1 MTDPQAKVSSEHTE
15 LWRLEQLAL
24 ISQVAT
30 QVTSIT
36 ELDQLLVRVV
46 GLIYQTFEFYV
57 VALFILED
65 DQLVLKAQAGPT
77 GSFTIGD
84 AFIPEDKEDMPIG
97 EGIVGWVAA
106 HQQELV
112 AGDVEQEQRF
122 RYNREFPETRAE
134 IALPLQVEDRLLGV
148 LDVQLNH
155 VQAGDFDE
163 SDLLVLRALA
173 GQVSMAIEDTRLYA
187 EARRRGDY
195 LASIRA
201 VSGAIASILNVDR
214 LLERVGSLIEEH
226 FGYPCVQL
234 FTVHYGRR
242 HIEYRAGSPQCAALL
257 DHHPPRLYSLDD
269 PQNNIPAA
277 VRTKEMI
284 LIDQADNPSG
294 LLSEL
299 IIPLIYNDEV
309 LGVLD
314 VISDRID
321 AFGPDDR
328 KILEMLADNITIALR
343 NANLYHSE
351 RWRRQIANS
360 LRRISGALIADVSL
374 DHMLS
379 KILTELKRNLPAEIL
394 AIWLITNDQKGSGQ
408 MLQLSTVQAPQSFQ
422 LPADF
427 VPGQDPWLAVGLEAT
442 EPLIRSSDQPV
453 DPIAGLLA
461 YEPDHSAVL
470 APLRVQDRVL
480 GLLTMAHHEPGRYGR
495 EARTISSAFANQ
507 AAIAIENARL
517 FRIAQEEA
525 EIKSA
530 LLKVVE
536 VTQGFGDLS
545 RVLAAVVQIPP
556 LVAEVDRC
564 AIWRRQPQTDVFEP
578 EAAFGF
584 DPGQLEIF
592 DHFQLTAE
600 ITAVER
606 LNQTRAPIVIVNAAD
621 DQRLPPEMV
630 AGLELETLV
639 LLPIVAHDDLL
650 GIMLVTFINPAAIR
664 HERIRLITGV
674 AHQAAV
680 AIESKYLFDQK
691 AEQERLTHEL
701 ELARD
706 IQTKL
711 IPVDLPAIPG
721 WELVAFW
728 RSAQEVA
735 GDFYDFI
742 EVSPHQL
749 GIVIA
754 DVAGKGMP
762 AALYMT
768 LTRSLLR
775 ATAPGQTDPRAV
787 LTRVN
792 QLLVPDTQG
801 GRFVSVF
808 YAILNIETGRLT
820 YTNAGHNPP
829 LLLRADGQSDRLHA
843 PGLVLGVLSDIE
855 LGTGQSYLN
864 SGDGIFLYTDG
875 VTEVFGAAD
884 EMFGEE
890 RLKALVQE
898 HWAEGPQAVV
908 AIIQQAV
915 RDFSATALPSDD
927 FTLLVLRR
935 V

>member
-46 GLIYQTFEFYV
+46 GLIYQTFEFYAA
-57 VALFILED
+57 ALFILED
-65 DQLVLKAQAGPT
+65 DRLILKAQAGPT
-77 GSFTIGD
+77 GSFTVGD
-84 AFIPEDKEDMPIG
+84 AFIPEGKEDMPIG

-112 AGDVEQEQRF
+112 AGDVEREQRY
-122 RYNREFPETRAE
+122 RYNHEFPETRAE

-148 LDVQLNH
+148 LDVQLNY
-155 VQAGDFDE
+155 VQAGGFDE

-242 HIEYRAGSPQCAALL
+242 HIEYRAGSPQCAELL
-257 DHHPPRLYSLDD
+257 DHQPQRLYPLDD
-269 PQNNIPAA
+269 PQSNIPAA
-277 VRTKEMI
+277 VRAKEMI

-314 VISDRID
+314 VKSDRID

-379 KILTELKRNLPAEIL
+379 KILTELKRNLPTEIL
-394 AIWLITNDQKGSGQ
+394 AIWLITNDQKDSSQ
-408 MLQLSTVQAPQSFQ
+408 MLQLSTVQAPQSFH

-453 DPIAGLLA
+453 DPIANLLA

-480 GLLTMAHHEPGRYGR
+480 GLLTMAHREPGRYGR
-495 EARTISSAFANQ
+495 EARAISSAFANQ

-584 DPGQLEIF
+584 DPGQLEFF
-592 DHFQLTAE
+592 DHFPLTAE
-600 ITAVER
+600 VTAVER
-606 LNQTRAPIVIVNAAD
+606 LNQTRAPIVIVNTTD

-639 LLPIVAHDDLL
+639 LLPIVAHDDML

-855 LGTGQSYLN
+855 LGTGQDYLN

-875 VTEVFGAAD
+875 VTEVFGATE

-898 HWAEGPQAVV
+898 HWAEGPSAVV
-908 AIIQQAV
+908 AAIQQAV
-915 RDFSATALPSDD
+915 RDFSATTLPSDD